1 MRRLIL
7 ISAML
12 SLLIIGSVLVPP
24 TFALSAPQ
32 NVVNM
37 NIVKIVK
44 KAGPAV
50 VNIDTV
56 TMIKQP
62 LLPFFDDPFLRKF
75 FGEEYERFTRII
87 PMRGKGSGFI
97 ISSDGYILTN
107 YHVIKNADKIIVT
120 LSDNRRFNA
129 RVVGA
134 DPTVDVAVI
143 KIDAKNLPTLPLGD
157 SDKVEVGEWV
167 VAIGNPF
174 GLSHTVTVGVISAK
188 GRTIRAGKESFEN
201 FLQTDAAINPGN
213 SGGPLLNL
221 KGEVIGINTAIIPYA
236 QGIGFA
242 IPINTAKQ
250 ILNDLIKY
258 GRVKRG
264 WLGVYIQAMTPS
276 LAGAFGLK
284 KPKGVIVADIVPG
297 SPADKAGLKR
307 GDVILEVNGEAVN
320 SPAELQIAIRS
331 HKAGE
336 KVKLKVWRKNKTITI
351 SVRLGELPQ
360 EEISSIKPRIDI
372 GMKVSDITPD
382 LAHKYRITDA
392 TGVVIT
398 YVEPNSPAD
407 MAGLR
412 EGDVIKQLNGHEI
425 RNMRDWNKALSG
437 VKRGQTL
444 VFLISRG
451 GRTFFV
457 SISVEK

>member
-1 MRRLIL
+1 MRK
-7 ISAML
+7 L
-12 SLLIIGSVLVPP
+12 SLICAVLSLIIIGSMLAPSV
-24 TFALSAPQ
+24 FALSAPQ
-32 NVVNM
+32 NMGNM

-56 TMIKQP
+56 TMVKQP

-120 LSDNRRFNA
+120 LSNDKRFNA
-129 RVVGA
+129 KVVGA

-143 KIDAKNLPTLPLGD
+143 KINAKNLPTLPLGD
-157 SDKVEVGEWV
+157 SDKVEVGEWI

-221 KGEVIGINTAIIPYA
+221 KGEVVGINTAIVPYA

-250 ILNDLIKY
+250 ILNDLIRY

-264 WLGVYIQAMTPS
+264 WLGVYIQAMNPS

-284 KPKGVIVADIVPG
+284 KPKGVIVADIVHG
-297 SPADKAGLKR
+297 SPADKAGLRR
-307 GDVILEVNGEAVN
+307 GDVILAVNGKPVN

-336 KVKLKVWRKNKTITI
+336 KVKLKVWRRKETITI
-351 SVRLGELPQ
+351 FVKLGELPQ

-372 GMKVSDITPD
+372 GIRVSNITPD
-382 LAHKYRITDA
+382 LAHKYRLTEA
-392 TGVVIT
+392 SGVVIT

-407 MAGLR
+407 MAGLQV
-412 EGDVIKQLNGHEI
+412 GDVIKQLNGHEI
-425 RNMRDWNKALSG
+425 RNMRDWNRALSG

>member
-412 EGDVIKQLNGHEI
+412 EGDVIKQLNGHER